1 MGKFPLDAALS
12 AGSSLIGSLIGGIDA
27 SKSRQ
32 WQTREREAAQ
42 RYNTS
47 EREASQ
53 LYNTSERESSQ
64 AFQTS
69 EREAQNAF
77 SEYMYNQYSSPQALA
92 AQYSKA
98 GLNPRLAMDGSS
110 VGNATAGSGSS
121 GGAPSGSAPSGTH
134 VGTPSA
140 PITFGQGFQDMA
152 ASFAALAQ
160 AKKAG
165 VDAKLVEDTAQDIA
179 EGYKLDNAG
188 KKLVNS
194 INTVDLSV
202 KQQTALRQALA
213 TLTSTEVDAD
223 KKRKEIDVLVQ
234 QGIISRKEAEN
245 WDEEFV
251 NRQSNIKSQ
260 TAVNEASA
268 NRTKE
273 LLPFEK
279 GVLQATEWVHRT
291 QAALNRLATGTE
303 IAKASYY
310 SELSSAASYD
320 ADIKKIDAEISKAK
334 KPQKLQLIDKQVD
347 MLTKQLSALDKA
359 IEKAQKEND
368 WFVLNQLRGLTKDVS
383 TSIYMLTQIK
393 RGLPVPAIDID
404 GDSSMGLPYN

>member
-1 MGKFPLDAALS
+1 MGKFPLGSVLS
-12 AGSSLIGSLIGGIDA
+12 AGSSLIGSVIGGIDA
-27 SKSRQ
+27 AKSRQ
-32 WQTREREAAQ
+32 WQTREREASQ

-53 LYNTSERESSQ
+53 LYNTSERKSSQ

-92 AQYSKA
+92 AQYSRS
-98 GLNPRLAMDGSS
+98 GLNPRLAMGGSS

-121 GGAPSGSAPSGTH
+121 GGAPSGSAPSGSH

-194 INTVDLSV
+194 INTVDLSI

-213 TLTSTEVDAD
+213 TLTSTEAETE
-223 KKRKEIDVLVQ
+223 KKRKEIDNLVQ
-234 QGIISRKEAEN
+234 QGIITRKEAEN

-260 TAVNEASA
+260 TAVNNAEVSLKKTQEWLSKQQGLTETYRRDLMSA
-268 NRTKE
+268 MTR
-273 LLPFEK
+273 
-279 GVLQATEWVHRT
+279 AHRA
-291 QAALNRLATGTE
+291 QSDLTE
-303 IAKASYY
+303 IDLEVSEATTEEQKRMVAANLDVLYDQQNYLQELAAKAR
-310 SELSSAASYD
+310 
-320 ADIKKIDAEISKAK
+320 
-334 KPQKLQLIDKQVD
+334 
-347 MLTKQLSALDKA
+347 
-359 IEKAQKEND
+359 KEND
-368 WFVLNQLRGLTKDVS
+368 LMALTAITRCISQVAGAISDIMQARSGMKIANRSAGSPPPTVS
-383 TSIYMLTQIK
+383 Y
-393 RGLPVPAIDID
+393 V
-404 GDSSMGLPYN
+404 Y

>member
-1 MGKFPLDAALS
+1 MGKFPLGSVLS
-12 AGSSLIGSLIGGIDA
+12 AGSSLIGSVIGGIDA
-27 SKSRQ
+27 AKSRQ
-32 WQTREREAAQ
+32 WQTREREASQ

-53 LYNTSERESSQ
+53 LYNTSERKSSQ

-92 AQYSKA
+92 AQYSRS
-98 GLNPRLAMDGSS
+98 GLNPRLAMGGSS

-140 PITFGQGFQDMA
+140 PITFGQGFQDVA
-152 ASFAALAQ
+152 ASFSALAQ

-213 TLTSTEVDAD
+213 TLTSTEADAD
-223 KKRKEIDVLVQ
+223 KKRKEIDILVQ
-234 QGIISRKEAEN
+234 QGVIARKEAEN

-260 TAVNEASA
+260 TAVNESTVSVNDTVKSLNKSFEILNGQKALSEISHRDLMESERLINGVLHRIYSQEA
-268 NRTKE
+268 YIGENTKNNRVSLSDLQQKQLEQGIE
-273 LLPFEK
+273 LLKQQYIHAVKNNQWDTVERISSILGNIGSLGL
-279 GVLQATEWVHRT
+279 GVAGLGKVFMSSSSTRV
-291 QAALNRLATGTE
+291 TG
-303 IAKASYY
+303 
-310 SELSSAASYD
+310 
-320 ADIKKIDAEISKAK
+320 
-334 KPQKLQLIDKQVD
+334 
-347 MLTKQLSALDKA
+347 
-359 IEKAQKEND
+359 
-368 WFVLNQLRGLTKDVS
+368 FR
-383 TSIYMLTQIK
+383 
-393 RGLPVPAIDID
+393 
-404 GDSSMGLPYN
+404 

>member
-1 MGKFPLDAALS
+1 MGKFPLGDALS
-12 AGSSLIGSLIGGIDA
+12 AGSSLIGSVLGGIDA
-27 SKSRQ
+27 AKSRQ
-32 WQTREREAAQ
+32 WQTREREASQ

-53 LYNTSERESSQ
+53 LYNTSERKSSQ

-92 AQYSKA
+92 AQYSRS
-98 GLNPRLAMDGSS
+98 GLNPRLAMGGSS

-121 GGAPSGSAPSGTH
+121 GGAPSGSAPSGSH

-140 PITFGQGFQDMA
+140 PITFGQGFQDVA

-213 TLTSTEVDAD
+213 TLTSTEADAD
-223 KKRKEIDVLVQ
+223 KKRKEIDILVQ
-234 QGIISRKEAEN
+234 QGVIARKEAEN

-260 TAVNEASA
+260 TAVNESTVSVNDTIKSLNKSFEILNGQKALSEISHRDLMESERLINGVLHRIYSQDA
-268 NRTKE
+268 YVGENTKNNRVSLSDLQQKQLEQGIE
-273 LLPFEK
+273 LLK
-279 GVLQATEWVHRT
+279 Q
-291 QAALNRLATGTE
+291 QY
-303 IAKASYY
+303 IKAVKS
-310 SELSSAASYD
+310 
-320 ADIKKIDAEISKAK
+320 
-334 KPQKLQLIDKQVD
+334 
-347 MLTKQLSALDKA
+347 
-359 IEKAQKEND
+359 ND
-368 WFVLNQLRGLTKDVS
+368 WDTVERISSILGNIGSLGLGVAGLGKVFMPSSS
-383 TSIYMLTQIK
+383 TRVTGF
-393 RGLPVPAIDID
+393 R
-404 GDSSMGLPYN
+404 

>member
-1 MGKFPLDAALS
+1 MRPCS
-12 AGSSLIGSLIGGIDA
+12 ASGTIEG
-27 SKSRQ
+27 
-32 WQTREREAAQ
+32 
-42 RYNTS
+42 S
-47 EREASQ
+47 EREKS
-53 LYNTSERESSQ
+53 
-64 AFQTS
+64 
-69 EREAQNAF
+69 
-77 SEYMYNQYSSPQALA
+77 
-92 AQYSKA
+92 A
-98 GLNPRLAMDGSS
+98 G
-110 VGNATAGSGSS
+110 
-121 GGAPSGSAPSGTH
+121 
-134 VGTPSA
+134 
-140 PITFGQGFQDMA
+140 

-279 GVLQATEWVHRT
+279 GVLQAT
-291 QAALNRLATGTE
+291 
-303 IAKASYY
+303 
-310 SELSSAASYD
+310 
-320 ADIKKIDAEISKAK
+320 
-334 KPQKLQLIDKQVD
+334 
-347 MLTKQLSALDKA
+347 
-359 IEKAQKEND
+359 
-368 WFVLNQLRGLTKDVS
+368 
-383 TSIYMLTQIK
+383 
-393 RGLPVPAIDID
+393 
-404 GDSSMGLPYN
+404 